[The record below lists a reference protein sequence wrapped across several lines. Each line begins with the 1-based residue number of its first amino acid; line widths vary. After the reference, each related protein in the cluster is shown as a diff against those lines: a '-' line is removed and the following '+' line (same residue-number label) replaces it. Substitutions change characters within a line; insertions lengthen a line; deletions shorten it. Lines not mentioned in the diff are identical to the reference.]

1 MGTVIAVQAHER
13 TRNTSEWN
21 APVGAPRPQPSPRP
35 GKTVS
40 LEGPGLRE
48 VSQAVDEKPKEAEKG
63 LVRVNRGCP
72 GASKVMLASC
82 QEDRLAGD

>member
-1 MGTVIAVQAHER
+1 MQADER
-13 TRNTSEWN
+13 TRNTSELN
-21 APVGAPRPQPSPRP
+21 TVVEAPWPQPSPRP

-40 LEGPGLRE
+40 LEGSGHRE

-63 LVRVNRGCP
+63 LVWVNRGCP
-72 GASKVMLASC
+72 GASEVRPASC